1 MSFKTILVSVDA
13 SATAART
20 VKAARE
26 LAERF
31 DAHVIGLHV
40 RPRFQSPAFTDSGFG
55 METLYTQHLEKVTVD
70 AETAAATFKNAMGTR
85 VSEWRV
91 IDGFIDDELAVAARY
106 ADLVVI
112 AQADAEGSSSSMP
125 SDLPERVA
133 LTTERPV
140 LVVPYIGAIKAP
152 GKTVLLCWNASR
164 ESSRAA
170 TAAMP
175 FLEKADKVVVLT
187 IDAKAS
193 ESGHGAEPG
202 ADVAEWLSRHG
213 AKVTVQRDTAADNDI
228 GATILSRAADHG
240 ADLIVMG
247 VYGHSRMR
255 EFVMGGVSRTLL
267 SSMTAPLLIA
277 H

>member
-1 MSFKTILVSVDA
+1 MGYKTILVSVDA
-13 SATAART
+13 GATAART
-20 VKAARE
+20 VTAARE

-40 RPRFQSPAFTDSGFG
+40 RPRFQAPAFTDGSFG
-55 METLYTQHLEKVTVD
+55 LETLYEQHKEMATAD
-70 AETAAATFKNAMGTR
+70 AATAAATFKNAMGTR
-85 VSEWRV
+85 VSEWRM
-91 IDGFIDDELAVAARY
+91 IDGFVDDELAIAARY
-106 ADLVVI
+106 SDLVVVS
-112 AQADAEGSSSSMP
+112 QTDSKGPPSSAP
-125 SDLPERVA
+125 TDLPEHVA

-140 LVVPYIGAIKAP
+140 LVVPHAGAVTAA

-170 TAAMP
+170 TAALP
-175 FLEKADKVVVLT
+175 FLKKAGKVVVLT

-193 ESGHGAEPG
+193 ERGHGAEPG

-228 GATILSRAADHG
+228 GATILSRATDHG

-247 VYGHSRMR
+247 VYGHSRVR

>member
-1 MSFKTILVSVDA
+1 MGFKTILVSVDA
-13 SATAART
+13 GATAART
-20 VKAARE
+20 VMAARE

-40 RPRFQSPAFTDSGFG
+40 RPRFQAPAFTDSGFG
-55 METLYTQHLEKVTVD
+55 MEAFYEQHQVKVTAD
-70 AETAAATFKNAMGTR
+70 AAAAAATFKNAMGTR
-85 VSEWRV
+85 VSEWRA
-91 IDGFIDDELAVAARY
+91 IEGFIDDELALAARY
-106 ADLVVI
+106 ADLVVVS
-112 AQADAEGSSSSMP
+112 QTDAEGTP
-125 SDLPERVA
+125 SVSPTDLPEHVA

-140 LVVPYIGAIKAP
+140 LVVPYTGTIKAP

-164 ESSRAA
+164 EASRAA

-193 ESGHGAEPG
+193 ASGHGAEPG
-202 ADVAEWLSRHG
+202 ADVAEWLARHG

-247 VYGHSRMR
+247 VYGHSRVR